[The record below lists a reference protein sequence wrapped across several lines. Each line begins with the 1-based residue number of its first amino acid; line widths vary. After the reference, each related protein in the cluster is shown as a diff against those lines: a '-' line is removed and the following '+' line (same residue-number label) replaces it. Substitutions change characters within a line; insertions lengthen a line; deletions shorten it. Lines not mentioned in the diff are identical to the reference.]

1 MAINLKESF
10 RVNAP
15 PDKVWQFLLDPQQ
28 VVLCMPGAEL
38 NEVVGED
45 TFLGS
50 VKVRVGPITATYKG
64 RAQFAEVDRQTYSI
78 RIVAE
83 GVEAGGGNA
92 RGTMFSR
99 LQPLPDG
106 GTEVWAEATAE
117 ISGRVMQFGRGMVQ
131 GISKELFQEFA
142 RNVTQRLETPVEG
155 GAPPPPQRPI
165 NAVALVIGYIWS
177 AVVRFLRRLFGRR

>member
-15 PDKVWQFLLDPQQ
+15 PGKVWEFLLDPHQ

-38 NEVVGED
+38 NEVMGDD

-50 VKVRVGPITATYKG
+50 IKVRVGPITATYRGK
-64 RAQFAEVDRQTYSI
+64 AQFAEVDRQAYRI

-83 GVEAGGGNA
+83 GIEAGGGNA
-92 RGTMFSR
+92 RGSMVSR
-99 LQPLPDG
+99 LQALPDG
-106 GTEVWAEATAE
+106 STEVWAEATAE

-142 RNVTQRLETPVEG
+142 RNVTQRLETPVAP
-155 GAPPPPQRPI
+155 GAAPTSQRPI
-165 NAVALVIGYIWS
+165 NAVGLITGYIWS
-177 AVVRFLRRLFGRR
+177 VVMRFFRRLFGRR